1 LEVRRIGWGES
12 EIHLQRMEHNMSQP
26 KKAAPVDPV
35 KERQERI
42 DAVMKE
48 LRPKME
54 AMLQKMVETV
64 VDKPEAEELGDVE
77 FELRDMGRDM
87 VASVQETGLKS
98 RKKRG
103 T

>member
-1 LEVRRIGWGES
+1 
-12 EIHLQRMEHNMSQP
+12 MPQP
-26 KKAAPVDPV
+26 KKAAPVDPAQ
-35 KERQERI
+35 ERRERI

-54 AMLQKMVETV
+54 AMLQKMVETI

>member
-1 LEVRRIGWGES
+1 VKS
-12 EIHLQRMEHNMSQP
+12 EIHLQRKEHNMSQP
-26 KKAAPVDPV
+26 KKAALVDPV

>member
-1 LEVRRIGWGES
+1 
-12 EIHLQRMEHNMSQP
+12 MPQP
-26 KKAAPVDPV
+26 KKALPVDPAV
-35 KERQERI
+35 ERQQRI
-42 DAVMKE
+42 DAVMNE
-48 LRPKME
+48 LRPKLD

-77 FELRDMGRDM
+77 FELRDMGRDLIAT
-87 VASVQETGLKS
+87 VHETGMKS

>member
-1 LEVRRIGWGES
+1 
-12 EIHLQRMEHNMSQP
+12 
-26 KKAAPVDPV
+26 
-35 KERQERI
+35 
-42 DAVMKE
+42 
-48 LRPKME
+48 ME

>member
-1 LEVRRIGWGES
+1 
-12 EIHLQRMEHNMSQP
+12 MSQP

>member
-1 LEVRRIGWGES
+1 
-12 EIHLQRMEHNMSQP
+12 
-26 KKAAPVDPV
+26 
-35 KERQERI
+35 
-42 DAVMKE
+42 MKE
-48 LRPKME
+48 LRSKME

>member
-1 LEVRRIGWGES
+1 VKS
-12 EIHLQRMEHNMSQP
+12 EIHLQRKEWIMPQP

-35 KERQERI
+35 QERQERI

-48 LRPKME
+48 LRPKMD
-54 AMLQKMVETV
+54 AMLQKMVETI

-77 FELRDMGRDM
+77 FELRDIGRDM

>member
-1 LEVRRIGWGES
+1 VKS